1 MSLLNILRG
10 IFIGA
15 AIWLLYHLL
24 SDPNLQAYMRT
35 WFR

>member
-1 MSLLNILRG
+1 MLGLIRG
-10 IFIGA
+10 AFVIAVVAF
-15 AIWLLYHLL
+15 LVYLL